1 MILLAVV
8 IFLGVFSVA
17 AAYIAAGAG
26 PKRPDAAQAARISRS
41 LETAGRSSKDPTSS
55 VRKETLFSAI
65 PWMHRWLVQFE
76 LTPLVRLL
84 IYQANLG
91 WTVGGLLLMSLA
103 AFTVSAYLV
112 WFRTRAS
119 MFSLICGAV
128 VGVLPLVYVFYRRGQ
143 RFKKFEEEL
152 PGALDLM
159 VSALRVGQSLNS
171 ALSLV
176 SKECQEP
183 IRSEFRICFDE
194 QNYGLELRTA
204 MNNML
209 VRVPV
214 QDLRLVTTAILIQ
227 KESGGNLAEV
237 LEKAAHVTRERFRIK
252 RQVMVHTAQGR
263 LTGWIL
269 TALPIGLGVAL
280 YFINPT
286 LMSVLWT
293 RPIGVKLLW
302 AAAGMM
308 VVGSLMIQK
317 IVRIEV

>member
-8 IFLGVFSVA
+8 IFIGVFSVA
-17 AAYIAAGAG
+17 AAYLAAGAA
-26 PKRPDAAQAARISRS
+26 PKSVDAAKAARLSMSMASASHAARDISS
-41 LETAGRSSKDPTSS
+41 V
-55 VRKETLFSAI
+55 VRKETFSAI
-65 PWMHRWLVQFE
+65 PWMHQWLVQFE
-76 LTPLVRLL
+76 LTPLIRLL
-84 IYQANLG
+84 LYQADLS
-91 WTVGGLLLMSLA
+91 WTVGGLLLATLA
-103 AFTVSAYLV
+103 GFSASTYIV
-112 WFRTRAS
+112 WLRTRAFA
-119 MFSLICGAV
+119 FSAICGVAV
-128 VGVLPLVYVFYRRGQ
+128 CLLPLAYVFFRRGR
-143 RFKKFEEEL
+143 RFKKFEEGL

-176 SKECQEP
+176 SKECQDP

-194 QNYGLELRTA
+194 QNYGLELRAA

-269 TALPIGLGVAL
+269 TALPIGLGIAL
-280 YFINPT
+280 YLINPT
-286 LMSVLWT
+286 MMSVLWT
-293 RPIGVKLLW
+293 RPIGIKLLW
-302 AAAGMM
+302 AAVIMM
-308 VVGSLMIQK
+308 VVGSLIIRK